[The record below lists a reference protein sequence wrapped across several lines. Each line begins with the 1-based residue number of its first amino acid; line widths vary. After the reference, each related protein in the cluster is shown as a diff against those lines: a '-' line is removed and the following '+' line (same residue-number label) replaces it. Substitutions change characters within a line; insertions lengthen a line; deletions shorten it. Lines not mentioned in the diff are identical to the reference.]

1 MQLIID
7 FEAINDASKKEWLIN
22 TLRLMNI
29 SFATAEKR
37 QTIEEYNLEINEA
50 EAEIERGEYI
60 TAEDLKKEA
69 HTW

>member
-1 MQLIID
+1 MHLIID
-7 FEAINDASKKEWLIN
+7 IDEIKDNSKKEWLIN

-29 SFATAEKR
+29 NFNTAEKR
-37 QTIEEYNLEINEA
+37 QTIEEYNLDIAEA

-69 HTW
+69 RSW